1 VPQDLQTAVPRLRRL
16 SPSVGFVP
24 LAWRNL
30 VSDRPRL
37 LRSAGGIA
45 FAVLLMLMQLG
56 FERAFFNASLDLLRL
71 LDGDIFLQSASK
83 YRFATRDPF
92 AGRELD
98 AARSVP
104 GVASAWPLYAAWIDV
119 FWKNPSDGKTS
130 LVRTLGFDPDQP
142 VLRLPKVEG
151 NPEQLHEPDTV
162 LVDRDA
168 RKFLGMDPV
177 PSQSELNGLTVRV
190 VGSFGLGPN
199 FESDG
204 TVVVGDRTFARLLP
218 GPGGGPPGVEL
229 GVIKLRPGFEL
240 AAVQDAIRAKLPPAI
255 AVMTKDQLLELE
267 RNFQADVSSAGP
279 IFAMGTLVGFVVGM
293 LIAYQII
300 YTDLSEQLPQ
310 YATMKAIGYR
320 TRYLVSVVLEQAAFT
335 GLAGWIPAWLLSLLL
350 YRVVGAVALLPM
362 RMTWNLALTS
372 LVLTL
377 GMCLISAIIAV
388 RRVIALDPAEVF

>member
-1 VPQDLQTAVPRLRRL
+1 MPTAVFRGRRL
-16 SPSVGFVP
+16 LPSVGFVP

-30 VSDRPRL
+30 VANRPRL
-37 LRSAGGIA
+37 LRSSGGIA

-56 FERAFFNASLDLLRL
+56 FERAFFNASLDLLQL
-71 LDGDIFLQSASK
+71 LEGDIFLQSAHK

-92 AGRELD
+92 AASELD

-119 FWKNPSDGKTS
+119 FWKNPSDGKIF
-130 LVRTLGFDPDQP
+130 LVRTLGFDPNQP
-142 VLRLPKVEG
+142 VLRLPKLEG
-151 NPEQLHEPDTV
+151 NPEQLQETDTV

-168 RKFLGMDPV
+168 RKLLGMDPL
-177 PSQSELNGLTVRV
+177 PSQSELNGLPVRV
-190 VGSFGLGPN
+190 IGSFVLGPN

-204 TVVVGDRTFARLLP
+204 TVVVGDQMFARLLP
-218 GPGGGPPGVEL
+218 GSGGGPPGVEL

-240 AAVQDAIRAKLPPAI
+240 AAVQDAIRAKLPPTI
-255 AVMTKDQLLELE
+255 AVMTKDQLFELE

-300 YTDLSEQLPQ
+300 YTDLSDQLPQ

-320 TRYLVSVVLEQAAFT
+320 TRYLIRVVLEQAAFS
-335 GLAGWIPAWLLSLLL
+335 GLAGWIPAWLFSLLL
-350 YRVVGAVALLPM
+350 YRVIGAVALLPM
-362 RMTWNLALTS
+362 QMTWDLALTS

-377 GMCLISAIIAV
+377 GMCLISAIIAI